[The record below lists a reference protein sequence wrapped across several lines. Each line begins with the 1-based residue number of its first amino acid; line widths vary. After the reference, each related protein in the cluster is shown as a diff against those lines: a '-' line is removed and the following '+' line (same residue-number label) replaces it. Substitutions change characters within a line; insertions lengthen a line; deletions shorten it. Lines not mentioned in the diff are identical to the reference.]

1 MSMEV
6 RYIVFTPDEARN
18 AIIAFVLKQGVAA
31 SANDIAEVELTGE
44 DAEPCAT
51 VQLRTPSSAKPTILN
66 AQYLVAALLLY
77 CCEHRIPVPKRA
89 GKVVALSLHGLT
101 LVLTTDTLDGSPL
114 IAANLVTYG
123 AIANRATQEISST
136 REELARALARADYAE
151 SMIAQ
156 AEACARRTESAR
168 ARSTALLIR
177 IGLMPGLR
185 GRIGRWLVRYRD
197 PNSDATA

>member
-1 MSMEV
+1 VSMEV

>member
-31 SANDIAEVELTGE
+31 TANDIAEVELTGE

>member
-1 MSMEV
+1 
-6 RYIVFTPDEARN
+6 
-18 AIIAFVLKQGVAA
+18 
-31 SANDIAEVELTGE
+31 
-44 DAEPCAT
+44 
-51 VQLRTPSSAKPTILN
+51 
-66 AQYLVAALLLY
+66 
-77 CCEHRIPVPKRA
+77 
-89 GKVVALSLHGLT
+89 VALSLHGLT

>member
-1 MSMEV
+1 MEV

-31 SANDIAEVELTGE
+31 TANDIAEVELTGE

-51 VQLRTPSSAKPTILN
+51 VQLRTPSSARPTILN